1 MSTDR
6 NLISPRAY
14 LRTRRLPN
22 GDVRLEAHAGRVG
35 AWWAIQTF
43 PGEEL
48 IRCLADFFDQA
59 RDVTAETLDDE
70 ADRLR
75 MSDGESLVRQAR
87 AIRRLY
93 RALSG
98 V

>member
-1 MSTDR
+1 MSDDR
-6 NLISPRAY
+6 CVISARDN

-22 GDVRLEAHAGRVG
+22 GDVRLEACAGG
-35 AWWAIQTF
+35 TGDWWAIRTF

-70 ADRLR
+70 ADRPR
-75 MSDGESLVRQAR
+75 AITVESPACQAR